1 MVTVADVRMAEKVF
15 ILLEEAQRTGW
26 QCNLE
31 AVWLALIVSQTQASW
46 PSYVVLLYS
55 IQPKGEERP
64 LWWKGYRLTL
74 IGGELDHM
82 YSILRS
88 SCHPSIKR
96 WKGSWYQGSEGE
108 MLDFFFQLLGLTTA

>member
-1 MVTVADVRMAEKVF
+1 LGSENGAIFGLAGKAARGYNPVVAVADVRMAEKVF

-74 IGGELDHM
+74 IGGELDDM
-82 YSILRS
+82 
-88 SCHPSIKR
+88 
-96 WKGSWYQGSEGE
+96 
-108 MLDFFFQLLGLTTA
+108 